1 MDKDRIGRNIKR
13 NREMMGISQAELAAK
28 LNTTRQCISSWELG
42 RTQPDVATID
52 KLSQI
57 LCVSVSVL
65 MGLSTAEVNI
75 DEIETKMRTLDTNM
89 LDRIIKY
96 AEYLKTL
103 QGGE

>member
-1 MDKDRIGRNIKR
+1 MDKIGIGKNIKW
-13 NREMMGISQAELAAK
+13 NREKMNLSQTELAK
-28 LNTTRQCISSWELG
+28 RMNTTRQCISSWELG
-42 RTQPDVATID
+42 RTQPDVAAID

-65 MGLSTAEVNI
+65 MGLSTAEINI
-75 DEIETKMRTLDTNM
+75 SDIENKMKSLDIIA

-103 QGGE
+103 QGGD